1 MDALEF
7 ICGASDT
14 LQDKTRLLSDH
25 IWDAAETAFTEVKSA
40 AYLTEY
46 LASEGFSIR
55 SGVADIP
62 TAFTATYGS
71 GRPHIGLLAEFDA
84 LSGLS
89 QEAGVAEQ
97 KPITPGGNGHGC
109 GHNLLGAGCA
119 HAGVLIKRYLAQS
132 DRPGTVTVFGCPGEE
147 GGSGKTRMAGKG
159 VFAGLDCALSWHPEE
174 FSGVVP
180 VSTMANIQVNYRFH
194 GKASHAASSPYMG
207 RSALDA
213 VELMNV
219 GSNYLRE
226 HIPPGCMLH
235 YAVLNTGG
243 FSPNVVQSEAES
255 TYLIRG
261 AKVEDAAAVKARV
274 DKIAQGAALMTET
287 EVEILFKKACSH
299 YMPNSVLGRLL
310 TECLNTV
317 APPAYDGEDLAF
329 ANAIRAT
336 TPTKTESSGMLQRMF
351 LPLLPA

>member
-1 MDALEF
+1 MDAQEF
-7 ICGASDT
+7 ICCASDA
-14 LQDKTRLLSDH
+14 LQEKTSILSDH

-40 AYLTEY
+40 AYLKEY
-46 LASEGFSIR
+46 LVSEGFTVE

-97 KPITPGGNGHGC
+97 KPIATGGNGHGC

-119 HAGVLIKRYLAQS
+119 HAGVLIKQYLAES
-132 DRPGTVTVFGCPGEE
+132 RKSGTVTVFGCPGEE

-159 VFAGLDCALSWHPEE
+159 VFAGLDCALSWHPGE
-174 FSGVVP
+174 FIGVVP
-180 VSTMANIQVNYRFH
+180 VSTVANIQVNYRFH

-235 YAVLNTGG
+235 YAVVNTGG
-243 FSPNVVQSEAES
+243 FSPNVVQAEAES

-287 EVEILFKKACSH
+287 EVEIIFKKACSH
-299 YMPNSVLGRLL
+299 YMPNSVLGKLL

-317 APPAYDGEDLAF
+317 GPPPTTRRTSLLQMPSVPLRPPKRRAPDF
-329 ANAIRAT
+329 
-336 TPTKTESSGMLQRMF
+336 
-351 LPLLPA
+351 